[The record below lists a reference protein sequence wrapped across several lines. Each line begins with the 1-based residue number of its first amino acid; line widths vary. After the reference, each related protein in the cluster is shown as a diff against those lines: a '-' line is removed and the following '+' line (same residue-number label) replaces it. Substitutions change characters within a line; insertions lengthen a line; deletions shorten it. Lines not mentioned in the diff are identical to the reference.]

1 MKKII
6 LTLLLFIVFNQAM
19 AADVGITSLRIGNHG
34 KSVRIVFDL
43 TEKTAYHIFS
53 MTDPDRTVIDID
65 NSEIM
70 FDKAILP
77 KLAKNEYNLNAIRT
91 GKIDNGYKTRIVLE
105 YANGD
110 SMTAKDFMLAPSSG
124 FAWRLVID
132 LTKNNS
138 KTTKTSAAVIT
149 KGTVT
154 PKKNQAVEAGKK
166 PLIVVDAGHGGNDP
180 GAIGVSGVEE
190 KTITLAAALELR
202 RQLVNTGKYNV
213 FLTRDSDTTLS
224 LGSRVRKAREKKAD
238 LFLSLHADSIRKPQ
252 TKGLSVYT
260 LSDKASDREAEALA
274 ERENKADI
282 IAGID
287 LNNEI
292 PEVVGI
298 LIDLARRETMTYSG
312 QFANSLIKEL
322 SREIETLPNTHR
334 SAGFA
339 VLKAPDIPSAL
350 LEMGYL
356 SNREEEKLLRR
367 PEYRRKLL
375 KAVVDGINDYFE
387 QKSLAF

>member
-6 LTLLLFIVFNQAM
+6 LTLLLFIVFNQAT
-19 AADVGITSLRIGNHG
+19 AAEVGITSLRIGNHG

-43 TEKTAYHIFS
+43 SKKTDYHIFS
-53 MTDPDRTVIDID
+53 MTDPNRTVIDIE
-65 NSEIM
+65 NAEIT

-77 KLAKNEYNLNAIRT
+77 KLAKNDYNLSAIRT
-91 GKIDNGYKTRIVLE
+91 GKIDDGRKTRIVLE

-110 SMTAKDFMLAPSSG
+110 MMTDKDFILAPSSG
-124 FAWRLVID
+124 FSWRLVID
-132 LTKNNS
+132 LIRKNS
-138 KTTKTSAAVIT
+138 KTAKVTGGAAIIKET
-149 KGTVT
+149 ATA
-154 PKKNQAVEAGKK
+154 KKNTETPAKK

-213 FLTRDSDTTLS
+213 FLTRDADTTLS

-238 LFLSLHADSIRKPQ
+238 LFLSLHADSIKKPQ